1 MLTCTKCGASGTGAF
16 CGWCGSPLSEE
27 VASPAVVKAP
37 RVSAA
42 KIVGFLLLGALALAC
57 GVVAVVLA
65 MRGQDDRSGIS
76 AATSPGT
83 PVQPTAGAADPSAGA
98 TLSTSAP
105 AVSDTSTEPSMSSST
120 SAAPSSSSSSSTLS
134 AQAQGLD
141 DLRAARLASLEG
153 LVLDGRWA
161 LRLSSKSNGIVD
173 PRQRALDGS
182 HVFHYD
188 DIAAEHA
195 RTIADV
201 LAPRGWPSLTLLAS
215 DYGSYHAD
223 GDRYWVLI
231 ADPGGIASPDAA
243 RARCAELYSDK
254 TGAALE
260 NLCMPTRLAPS

>member
-16 CGWCGSPLSEE
+16 CGWSGSPLSAE

-254 TGAALE
+254 MGAALA
-260 NLCMPTRLAPS
+260 NLCTPTRLAPS